1 MSRLLLLACLLIPEV
16 LLGFSRNPPAR
27 RSGVPTDDGG
37 ATCTACHRSFPL
49 NPDSLGGVTIET
61 ADTYMPGV
69 SQTVRVTVKH
79 PDSLKWG
86 FQLTARQVNNTND
99 QAGSFSGGAD
109 VITRCD
115 GAGGSCE
122 GARQFI
128 AHANAP
134 VTAAGVGNTFTFEWT
149 PPANEVG
156 DIMLYAVGNA
166 AGNGDGNQNDRIYST
181 TKRISLSPNAGCSNP
196 RPTLTRVLSDASGQP
211 ALSPNM
217 LLRITGANLQN
228 AGIQRGIQ
236 RSAGIGNLT
245 NGFYPQQFSCVAV
258 EINGQRTAILN
269 ATPSE
274 LTVQA
279 PWIVDPGPHSVTVIA
294 NPGKPNELRSD
305 VGTAMSATVA
315 PAFYTVDGK
324 FVRARL
330 ADGTVI
336 GDPDMLPGSRP
347 ARPGEVVIISGT
359 GFGLTDPVWQNGE
372 IVTAEARVPG
382 SFMVML
388 GETMLA
394 AADVQYLGLTVGS
407 ISGAQQLRIRIPDS
421 TPDGMVHVMVTINS
435 VSTPEAGA
443 MIPVRRQ

>member
-1 MSRLLLLACLLIPEV
+1 MSRLLLLSCILIPEI
-16 LLGFSRNPPAR
+16 LLGFTRNPPAR
-27 RSGVPTDDGG
+27 RSNVPTDDAG
-37 ATCTACHRSFPL
+37 ASCIACHRTFAL
-49 NPDSLGGVTIET
+49 NPDTVGSVTVET
-61 ADTYMPGV
+61 ADTYTPGV
-69 SQTVRVTVKH
+69 AQTVKVTVSH
-79 PDSLKWG
+79 PQALKWG

-99 QAGSFSGGAD
+99 QAGSFAAGAD
-109 VITRCD
+109 TITRCD
-115 GAGGSCE
+115 GPGGSCE

-128 AHANAP
+128 AQANAP
-134 VTAAGVGNTFTFEWT
+134 VTAAGAGASFTFEWT

-166 AGNGDGNQNDRIYST
+166 ANNGEGNQNDRIYSV
-181 TKRISLSPNAGCSNP
+181 TKRLTLSPNTGCSNP
-196 RPTLTRVLSDASGQP
+196 RPTLNRVLSDASGEP

-217 LLRITGANLQN
+217 LLRITGAGLQN
-228 AGIQRGIQ
+228 AGIQ
-236 RSAGIGNLT
+236 RSAGIGNFS
-245 NGFYPQQFSCVAV
+245 NGFYPQQFSCTAV
-258 EINGQRTAILN
+258 EINGQRTAILA

-305 VGTAMSATVA
+305 VGTVMSSTVA

-336 GDPDMLPGSRP
+336 GDPDVLPNSRP

-372 IVTAEARVPG
+372 IVLSEARVPG
-382 SFMVML
+382 PFTVML

-421 TPDGMVHVMVTINS
+421 IQDGMVHVMVMMNS
-435 VSTPEAGA
+435 VQTPMAGA
-443 MIPVRRQ
+443 MIPVKR